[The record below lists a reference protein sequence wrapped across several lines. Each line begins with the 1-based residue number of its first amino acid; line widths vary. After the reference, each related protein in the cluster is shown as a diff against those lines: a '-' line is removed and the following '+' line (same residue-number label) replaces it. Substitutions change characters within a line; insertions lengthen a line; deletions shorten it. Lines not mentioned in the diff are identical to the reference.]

1 MRFGFGILV
10 HQTFYLSQFL
20 LMLAR
25 GAAGP
30 KFASEKP
37 LVVLWMGFRIFGL
50 GLLSGFLKV
59 DGPRPF
65 QKANR
70 GAQQPE
76 GPKPIEL

>member
-1 MRFGFGILV
+1 
-10 HQTFYLSQFL
+10 
-20 LMLAR
+20 MLAR
-25 GAAGP
+25 GAADP

-50 GLLSGFLKV
+50 GLLSGFLMA
-59 DGPRPF
+59 DGPGPF

-70 GAQQPE
+70 GTQQPE